1 MGALGMPIRTILAVT
16 TPQSTNADL
25 EMAVELCA
33 PDGIHLSVLVMSFA
47 APPPIGEYAAMVSD
61 AWMEERQQDAAR
73 LEARR
78 AAVSAFLQKM
88 EISGDVTVEY
98 PEAAFADEAIGRRA
112 RYADVTIIG
121 PEVIADKALKTK
133 VVEGALFSS
142 GRPLLIVP
150 RGSKADLRPKSIVVG
165 WDGRIECARAVREAL
180 EILKTADDVRLV
192 LVDPAEGE
200 TAHGEEPGA
209 DAAAY
214 LARHGVAVTVDRLP
228 LAGHSVAEV
237 LSRRAV
243 DCGAGMLVMGG
254 YGHSR
259 IRERI
264 FGGVTRAMVE
274 DPKLPVLMAR

>member
-1 MGALGMPIRTILAVT
+1 MPIRTILAVT
-16 TPQSTNADL
+16 TPQSTDADL
-25 EMAVELCA
+25 EMAAELCA
-33 PDGIHLSVLVMSFA
+33 RDGIHLSVLVMSFA
-47 APPPIGEYAAMVSD
+47 APPPIGEYAAMVSN

-78 AAVSAFLQKM
+78 AAVSAFLQKAA
-88 EISGDVTVEY
+88 ISGDVAVEY

-112 RYADVTIIG
+112 RYADITIIG
-121 PEVIADKALKTK
+121 PGLIADKAIKTK
-133 VVEGALFSS
+133 IVEGALFSS
-142 GRPLLIVP
+142 GRPLLIFP
-150 RGSKADLRPKSIVVG
+150 RGAKADLRPKCVVVG

-180 EILKTADDVRLV
+180 EILKTADNVRLV

-214 LARHGVAVTVDRLP
+214 LARHGVTVTVDRLP
-228 LAGHSVAEV
+228 LAGHGVAEV
-237 LSRRAV
+237 LSRHAV

>member
-1 MGALGMPIRTILAVT
+1 MSIRTILAVT

-25 EMAVELCA
+25 EMAAELCA
-33 PDGIHLSVLVMSFA
+33 ADGIHLSVLVMSFA

-61 AWMEERQQDAAR
+61 AWLEERQQDAAR

-78 AAVSAFLQKM
+78 AAVSALLQKV
-88 EISGDVTVEY
+88 EIGGDVAVEY

-112 RYADVTIIG
+112 RYADITIIG
-121 PEVIADKALKTK
+121 PEVIAEKALKTK

-150 RGSKADLRPKSIVVG
+150 RGSKADLKPRSIVVG

-180 EILKTADDVRLV
+180 EILKAADDVHLV

-200 TAHGEEPGA
+200 AAHGDEPGA

-214 LARHGVAVTVDRLP
+214 LARHGVKVIVERLP
-228 LAGHSVAEV
+228 LAGHSVADV
-237 LSRRAV
+237 LSRHAV

>member
-214 LARHGVAVTVDRLP
+214 LARHGVTVTVDRLP